1 MRRPLLVLAVAL
13 LVAGCG
19 GGETVE
25 GTVPAEKTPTVGKGD
40 AEAGKKVFTSVAQPT
55 CGSCHTYVA
64 AGTNATVGPDLDVF
78 LCTALTRPA
87 RKELCPEKDAA
98 FILESIVNPDA
109 HIASGFTAGV
119 MPKDYGEK
127 LSDKQLADLVAF
139 LLPKG

>member
-19 GGETVE
+19 GDETVE
-25 GTVPAEKTPTVGKGD
+25 GTVPAEKTPTVGRGD

-64 AGTNATVGPDLDVF
+64 AGTNATVGPDLDVV

-109 HIASGFTAGV
+109 HIAKGFTAGV
-119 MPKDYGEK
+119 MPKDFGEK